1 MSCGRARGTSPV
13 GRLGDAPAGEPVA
26 RGAGAGSY
34 FEALA
39 DAGRAEELV
48 PGAERDEYPV
58 QGVVERMGISSE
70 SSSGIDE
77 GSVMV
82 GE

>member
-13 GRLGDAPAGEPVA
+13 GRLGNAPAGEPVA
-26 RGAGAGSY
+26 
-34 FEALA
+34 
-39 DAGRAEELV
+39 V

-58 QGVVERMGISSE
+58 QGAVERMGISSE